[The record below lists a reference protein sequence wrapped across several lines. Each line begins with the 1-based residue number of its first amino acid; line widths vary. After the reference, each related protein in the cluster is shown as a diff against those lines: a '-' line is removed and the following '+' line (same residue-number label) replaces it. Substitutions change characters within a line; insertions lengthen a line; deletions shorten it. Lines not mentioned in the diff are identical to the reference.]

1 VAGVADNIAHGIDA
15 ARAAIAS
22 GDARAKL
29 EHFIAVT
36 RRLGAG

>member
-1 VAGVADNIAHGIDA
+1 MAGVADSIAHGIEA

-29 EHFIAVT
+29 EHFIAAT
-36 RRLGAG
+36 QQLAG